1 MNEYIVYH
9 FCAEI
14 KEKRDPSFEE
24 SSSLK
29 ILDRFSDYIYVEE
42 DLSPEDRIKRAYL
55 LIKNHEKCLMGEE
68 GELVVT
74 SLTRP

>member
-1 MNEYIVYH
+1 MEFIVYH

-14 KEKRDPSFEE
+14 KEERDPSFEE
-24 SSSLK
+24 SPSLK
-29 ILDRFSDYIYVEE
+29 ILDRFSDYIHVEA
-42 DLSPEDRIKRAYL
+42 DLSPADRIKRAYL
-55 LIKNHEKCLMGEE
+55 LIRNHEKCLVGEE